1 MIARRR
7 RLIGAILT
15 LIIAMLLAFAVFAV
29 FAFLL
34 FAAGFLL
41 FLGDAQ
47 KPHVMFGML
56 LKILSCH
63 AIIAQMCILGKL
75 AVFVE
80 DLLRRAAHFSFGPGA
95 VKNPIND
102 ISD

>member
-1 MIARRR
+1 MIARRC

-15 LIIAMLLAFAVFAV
+15 LIIAMLLAFAV

>member
-15 LIIAMLLAFAVFAV
+15 LIIAMLLAFAV